1 MIIIQTFL
9 IYILLY
15 LILYGQSKRSEFNN
29 SLNPILFALS
39 VYSVIFGLRYGVG
52 TDHLSY
58 LEAYNEASNGTVE
71 NNIEIGFAMITNTMA
86 KIGVP
91 SFIYFTILAFIPIFL
106 VYKSEENTKVIYR
119 YLSFVF
125 VFGCI
130 WLTYNN
136 GLRQVIAFAIWV
148 YSLQYI
154 IKKKAVIYFILILLA
169 MSFHKSAVILL
180 PIYFIYHFTRKEWFS
195 NVWKQI
201 GCVIIAAVLGQ
212 LNFPQRFSAFIDRV
226 LIATGYGAYLD
237 DYYHQMVVKEN
248 IENIGLGFII
258 ILLINIANII
268 HSEKVKLTINDSKIT
283 FIYNLYFIGV
293 IVFYLFNSS
302 LIINRIN
309 MYFYGFS
316 FIFSAYVL
324 YYLKIS
330 GKQIP
335 LITLVAIYILL
346 FVGYLYRMFD
356 NDSAFSFIWQED
368 LYGLHH
374 PLK

>member
-1 MIIIQTFL
+1 MMIIIQTFL
-9 IYILLY
+9 IYIFLY

-29 SLNPILFALS
+29 SLNPILFALI

-58 LEAYNEASNGTVE
+58 LEAYNEASNGTAE

-86 KIGVP
+86 RIGLP
-91 SFIYFTILAFIPIFL
+91 SFIYFTILAFIPVFL
-106 VYKSEENTKVIYR
+106 VYKSEENTKVLYR
-119 YLSFVF
+119 HLSFVF

-136 GLRQVIAFAIWV
+136 GLRQVVAFAIWV

-154 IKKKAVIYFILILLA
+154 IKKKAIIYFILILLA
-169 MSFHKSAVILL
+169 MSFHKSAAILL
-180 PIYFIYHFTRKEWFS
+180 LIYFIYHFTRKEWFS

-201 GCVIIAAVLGQ
+201 GCVIIAVVLGQ
-212 LNFPQRFSAFIDRV
+212 LNFPQKISAFIDRV
-226 LIATGYGAYLD
+226 LITTGYGTYLD

-248 IENIGLGFII
+248 IESIGVGFII
-258 ILLINIANII
+258 ILLINITNII
-268 HSEKVKLTINDSKIT
+268 YSEKVKLTVNDSKIT

-302 LIINRIN
+302 LIISRIN

-330 GKQIP
+330 GNQIP
-335 LITLVAIYILL
+335 LKSLVALYMLL

-356 NDSAFSFIWQED
+356 NDSAFYFIWQED
-368 LYGLHH
+368 LYRLHH
-374 PLK
+374 P

>member
-1 MIIIQTFL
+1 M
-9 IYILLY
+9 
-15 LILYGQSKRSEFNN
+15 YGQSKRSEFNN
-29 SLNPILFALS
+29 SLNPILFALI

-58 LEAYNEASNGTVE
+58 LEAYNEASNGTAE

-86 KIGVP
+86 RIGLP
-91 SFIYFTILAFIPIFL
+91 SFIYFTILAFIPVFL
-106 VYKSEENTKVIYR
+106 VYKSEENTKVLYR
-119 YLSFVF
+119 HLSFVF

-136 GLRQVIAFAIWV
+136 GLRQVVAFAIWV

-154 IKKKAVIYFILILLA
+154 IKKKAIIYFILILLA
-169 MSFHKSAVILL
+169 MSFHKSAAILL
-180 PIYFIYHFTRKEWFS
+180 LIYFIYHFTRKEWFS

-201 GCVIIAAVLGQ
+201 GCVIIAVVLGQ
-212 LNFPQRFSAFIDRV
+212 LNFPQKISAFIDRV
-226 LIATGYGAYLD
+226 LITTGYGTYLD

-248 IENIGLGFII
+248 IESIGVGFII
-258 ILLINIANII
+258 ILLINITNII
-268 HSEKVKLTINDSKIT
+268 YSEKVKLTVNDSKIT

-302 LIINRIN
+302 LIISRIN

-330 GKQIP
+330 GNQIP
-335 LITLVAIYILL
+335 LKSLVALYMLL

-356 NDSAFSFIWQED
+356 NDSAFYFIWQED
-368 LYGLHH
+368 LYRLHH
-374 PLK
+374 P

>member
-1 MIIIQTFL
+1 MMIIIQTFL
-9 IYILLY
+9 IYIFLY

-29 SLNPILFALS
+29 SLNPILFALI

-58 LEAYNEASNGTVE
+58 LEAYNEASNGTAE

-86 KIGVP
+86 RIGLP
-91 SFIYFTILAFIPIFL
+91 SFIYFTILAFIPVFL

-119 YLSFVF
+119 HLSFAF

-136 GLRQVIAFAIWV
+136 GLRQVVAFAIWV

-169 MSFHKSAVILL
+169 MSFHKSAAILL
-180 PIYFIYHFTRKEWFS
+180 LIYFIYHFTRKEWFS

-201 GCVIIAAVLGQ
+201 GCVIIAVVLGQ
-212 LNFPQRFSAFIDRV
+212 LNFPQKISAFIDRV
-226 LIATGYGAYLD
+226 LITTGYGTYLD

-248 IENIGLGFII
+248 IESIGVGFII
-258 ILLINIANII
+258 ILLINITNII
-268 HSEKVKLTINDSKIT
+268 YSEKVKLTVNDSKIT

-302 LIINRIN
+302 LIISRIN

-335 LITLVAIYILL
+335 LKSLVALYVLL

-356 NDSAFSFIWQED
+356 NDSAFYFIWQED
-368 LYGLHH
+368 LYRLHH
-374 PLK
+374 P

>member
-356 NDSAFSFIWQED
+356 NDSAFYFIWQED